1 MRCVVYRY
9 AVSLGVVTFYRTS
22 RVYAVSNTKS
32 AILRGIPYSLLSLL
46 VGWWCFPWGF
56 IRTIQALIVNFS
68 GGENITTQTK
78 LDSQDPKL
86 AKATHGYP
94 NLERVRKSL
103 KLLYKH
109 FPNHTLH
116 SFTKSILPRDIS
128 IKSEEDPVIA
138 AHRVAGAIVRHFN
151 LPQGS
156 ILVNY
161 RQSMEHPG
169 RVELTPENEYLVEL
183 HTRYKEDPRDVAAI
197 LAHEITH
204 VFLYRAGLW
213 LPNEYDNEILTDT
226 ASTYLGVGWLGL
238 NAFRVT
244 ESQQPSVNP
253 GQVHIQWKE
262 ERLGYLTPEE
272 FGYVLGKRA
281 ITFQENMDG
290 LITSSAARKAF
301 QKGFHKAKSEY
312 RQPPL
317 KKCSFAKRVLYWWN
331 QKYIRKLNRT
341 SGLEGLSRSF
351 AEYQFDVSDEVKVV
365 FECPVCSQK
374 LRLPVKKNIQAR
386 CRVCQSS
393 FECKT

>member
-1 MRCVVYRY
+1 
-9 AVSLGVVTFYRTS
+9 
-22 RVYAVSNTKS
+22 
-32 AILRGIPYSLLSLL
+32 
-46 VGWWCFPWGF
+46 
-56 IRTIQALIVNFS
+56 
-68 GGENITTQTK
+68 
-78 LDSQDPKL
+78 
-86 AKATHGYP
+86 
-94 NLERVRKSL
+94 
-103 KLLYKH
+103 
-109 FPNHTLH
+109 
-116 SFTKSILPRDIS
+116 
-128 IKSEEDPVIA
+128 
-138 AHRVAGAIVRHFN
+138 
-151 LPQGS
+151 
-156 ILVNY
+156 
-161 RQSMEHPG
+161 MEHPG

-253 GQVHIQWKE
+253 GQVYIQWKE

-301 QKGFHKAKSEY
+301 QNGFHKAKSEY

-317 KKCSFAKRVLYWWN
+317 KSAVLPSVCC
-331 QKYIRKLNRT
+331 IGGT
-341 SGLEGLSRSF
+341 RSTF
-351 AEYQFDVSDEVKVV
+351 VS
-365 FECPVCSQK
+365 
-374 LRLPVKKNIQAR
+374 
-386 CRVCQSS
+386 
-393 FECKT
+393 